1 MHRYAVRQSDGKRI
15 LAGFL
20 DFVFVL
26 VLSIFIFW
34 PIEAVAVTMNYGYNN
49 SFQMELDATLLYSE
63 LYEGNP
69 ETGQIAIIDEIDK
82 YPKALYNFYVD
93 KRHPVTNALQR
104 GFSPILNPSKV
115 ETPNSFNT
123 AEDYYIYVLEKD
135 TATTLFDFS
144 AIDHDFPWEIAVKSG
159 NEKAVRTFYE
169 EQFMT
174 ALNLLAEHE
183 RVSFLTLKTTT
194 IAATK
199 LLIIYLI
206 AATILVLILPLFFS
220 DSVTLGKL
228 VTKTTI
234 SDANGFK
241 ATKGQ
246 GILRNVAMFIFS
258 YVFFFMPFHL
268 ISLIASVVRKNKQS
282 LYDFLSR
289 TVVLNKETSLVFADE
304 TELLRY
310 QKKLAKILIEQE
322 RRKAKRLEEEQ

>member
-1 MHRYAVRQSDGKRI
+1 MHRFAVRQTDGKRI

-26 VLSIFIFW
+26 VLSVFIFW
-34 PIEAVAVTMNYGYNN
+34 PIEAIAVSLNYGYNN
-49 SFQMELDATLLYSE
+49 SYQMELDATLLYSE

-69 ETGQIAIIDEIDK
+69 ETGEIAIIDDVNK

-93 KRHPVTNALQR
+93 KKHPVTNELQR
-104 GFSPILNPSKV
+104 GYAPILDPSKV
-115 ETPNSFNT
+115 ALPNSFNT
-123 AEDYYIYVLEKD
+123 AEDYYIYVLGKD
-135 TATTLFDFS
+135 TVTTIFDFS
-144 AIDHDFPWEIAVKSG
+144 VIDESFPWEITIKSG
-159 NEKAVRTFYE
+159 KEKAATTFYE
-169 EQFMT
+169 ERFMD
-174 ALNLLAEHE
+174 ALNLLTEHE
-183 RVSFLTLKTTT
+183 RVGFLTLKTTT

-199 LLIIYLI
+199 ILIIYLI

-220 DSVTLGKL
+220 DRVTLGKL

-234 SDANGFK
+234 SDTNGFK

-246 GILRNVAMFIFS
+246 GALRNVAMFIFS

-282 LYDFLSR
+282 LYDYLSR
-289 TVVLNKETSLVFADE
+289 TVVLNKEKSLVFANE
-304 TELLRY
+304 TDLLQY

-322 RRKAKRLEEEQ
+322 KRKTKRLEEE